1 MVALKLTTIEFG
13 LISLTVLETAMGTKL
28 ETGVSDDSL
37 RYKEGIHQLGQI
49 IVYRAQRV
57 WIYLNWVFSLSEVG
71 KKQEQLLQELSLFR
85 DSVINKRRGNSNN
98 NFQNSIVIDD
108 IHDDNFMYGKKR
120 LAMLD
125 LLLEAEGSGVINA
138 KGIGEE
144 VDTFMFEV
152 GI

>member
-1 MVALKLTTIEFG
+1 MVGLKFTTI
-13 LISLTVLETAMGTKL
+13 ISLTVLETAMGTKL
-28 ETGVSDDSL
+28 ETGVSEDSL
-37 RYKEGIHQLGQI
+37 RYKEGIHHLGQI
-49 IVYRAQRV
+49 IVHRAQRV

-85 DSVINKRRGNSNN
+85 DSVINKRRVNSSNN
-98 NFQNSIVIDD
+98 FRNSIVIGD
-108 IHDDNFMYGKKR
+108 IHNDSFMYGKKR

-125 LLLEAEGSGVINA
+125 LLLEAEENGVINA

-152 GI
+152 GM